1 MSNTEMQHKPSAPSV
16 TGWHSERLAERLR
29 QVGVWLGRVPPGV
42 WRFCAKFLIVLWL
55 SYTLAQL
62 FWVLVP
68 APAVPQAQ
76 VAPNA
81 VSSER
86 TGGSARSVDI
96 AELTSLNI
104 FGEAAAGEEPE
115 ALNGETAGPSG
126 GPSIEDQAV
135 DTELKLV
142 LRGVM
147 GSNDETAARAIIAD
161 GKAQALY
168 APGDE
173 LPVRG
178 EVTLEKVL
186 PLRVILNNAGRYES
200 LWLYSDDDWT
210 SDLAASQPVP
220 DTPSRSWEGDDQQP
234 VYDTPAENPDDSV
247 SAEPE
252 TSDPEA
258 EAAEEVAE
266 RLGSQSLSDVVSMS
280 IHREDGRIVGYKIRP
295 GRDRQLFDS
304 LGLQAD
310 DVVKAVNGVELSSP
324 QRVMEIYREM
334 GDARSASLLID
345 RGGQEVSI
353 DIELE

>member
-1 MSNTEMQHKPSAPSV
+1 MSNTERQHTPSSPGV
-16 TGWHSERLAERLR
+16 TDWRSERLAEWLR
-29 QVGVWLGRVPPGV
+29 QSGAWLGRVPSGV

-62 FWVLVP
+62 VWVLVP
-68 APAVPQAQ
+68 APDVPRAQ

-81 VSSER
+81 VISER
-86 TGGSARSVDI
+86 SGGSARAVDI
-96 AELTSLNI
+96 AELASLNI
-104 FGEAAAGEEPE
+104 FGEASADEEPG
-115 ALNGETAGPSG
+115 ALDGEPEEPAG

-147 GSNDETAARAIIAD
+147 GSNDDKAARAIIDD
-161 GKAQALY
+161 GKDQALY

-178 EVTLEKVL
+178 DVTLEKVL

-200 LWLYSDDDWT
+200 LWLYTDDDW
-210 SDLAASQPVP
+210 SSNLAASQPVP
-220 DTPSRSWEGDDQQP
+220 DTPSRSWEGDEDE
-234 VYDTPAENPDDSV
+234 VYDTPEQEESPAEEESP
-247 SAEPE
+247 PE
-252 TSDPEA
+252 EQQ
-258 EAAEEVAE
+258 EQAAEEVAE

-280 IHREDGRIVGYKIRP
+280 IHRENGRIVGYKIRP
-295 GRDRQLFDS
+295 GRDRELFDS
-304 LGLQAD
+304 LGLEAD